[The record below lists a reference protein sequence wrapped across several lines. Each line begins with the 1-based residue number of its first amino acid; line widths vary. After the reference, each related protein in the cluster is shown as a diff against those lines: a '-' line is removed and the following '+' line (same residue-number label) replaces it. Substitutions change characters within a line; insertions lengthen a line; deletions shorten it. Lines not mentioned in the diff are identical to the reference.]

1 MEENY
6 KSGYLTH
13 VIILLVVLITLGVGG
28 FYARKAF
35 LPEGFGK
42 YGHYRAGA
50 IEDEMNLPL
59 RNMTNESCLDCHP
72 FIKKIHL
79 KGVHKTVSCE
89 MCHSAYANHVD
100 KNGKVYA
107 KMPKKQGKEIKELC
121 LRCHNK
127 AIKAR
132 PVTVIKVVEFPG
144 HLEEKKVRTDHN
156 CDQCHHVHAPLYY
169 VNLAKEMMNMKEEKK

>member
-13 VIILLVVLITLGVGG
+13 IIILLVILIILGVGG
-28 FYARKAF
+28 FFARKTF
-35 LPEGFGK
+35 LPEAFGK
-42 YGHYRAGA
+42 YGHYRPGA
-50 IEDEMNLPL
+50 IEDEIKRPL
-59 RNMTNESCLDCHP
+59 RNKTNDSCLDCHP

-89 MCHSAYANHVD
+89 MCHSAYANHID
-100 KNGKVYA
+100 EGGKLIA
-107 KMPKKQGKEIKELC
+107 KMPLKQGKEIKDLC

-127 AIKAR
+127 VIKAR
-132 PVTVIKVVEFPG
+132 PETSIKVVELPN

-169 VNLAKEMMNMKEEKK
+169 VNMAKEMMNMKEEKK